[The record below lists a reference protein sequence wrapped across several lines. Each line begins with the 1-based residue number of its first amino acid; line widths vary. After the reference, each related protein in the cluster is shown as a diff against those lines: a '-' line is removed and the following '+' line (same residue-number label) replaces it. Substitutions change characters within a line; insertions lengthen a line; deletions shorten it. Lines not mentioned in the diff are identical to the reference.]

1 MSDIDITK
9 QDMSYVELMAGVDK
23 TELKRRA
30 SSEKNVDKKVFY
42 NYLKRQCDN
51 YALDFEDLINFTL
64 YILNRNEDVRIR
76 WQEKC
81 QYVLCDEY
89 QDVNMKQD
97 MLLHILSGLYQN
109 LFVVNGV

>member
-1 MSDIDITK
+1 MLWT
-9 QDMSYVELMAGVDK
+9 LK
-23 TELKRRA
+23 TL
-30 SSEKNVDKKVFY
+30 
-42 NYLKRQCDN
+42 
-51 YALDFEDLINFTL
+51 LIFTL

-109 LFVVNGV
+109 LFVVGDDDQNIYTWRGSDPEYID

>member
-1 MSDIDITK
+1 MIKDVAEDMGISLKDNTAKKIMSDIDITK

-51 YALDFEDLINFTL
+51 YALDFEDLLISL
-64 YILNRNEDVRIR
+64 YI
-76 WQEKC
+76 
-81 QYVLCDEY
+81 
-89 QDVNMKQD
+89 
-97 MLLHILSGLYQN
+97 
-109 LFVVNGV
+109 F

>member
-1 MSDIDITK
+1 M
-9 QDMSYVELMAGVDK
+9 
-23 TELKRRA
+23 
-30 SSEKNVDKKVFY
+30 
-42 NYLKRQCDN
+42 
-51 YALDFEDLINFTL
+51 
-64 YILNRNEDVRIR
+64 RIR

-109 LFVVNGV
+109 LFVVGDDDQNIYTWRGSDPEYMINFDKTHENVQDYSLTENFRSTPQIVNVDRKSTRLNSSHWNKSRMPSSA